1 MSNKSQRSVFLQ
13 SKKNENKEI
22 ILIDTNGTEF
32 FVPQLNEVG
41 SSLIRGVYQ
50 PLTIQLSIVSKL
62 ESVETF
68 LKVLLSSTEFQ
79 VRSSMVLNL

>member
-13 SKKNENKEI
+13 SKRNENKEI

-32 FVPQLNEVG
+32 FVPKVNEVG
-41 SSLIRGVYQ
+41 TSLYGRC
-50 PLTIQLSIVSKL
+50 VSAANNPTKYCIKARIKGNL
-62 ESVETF
+62 
-68 LKVLLSSTEFQ
+68 LKVVLSSTEFL